1 MSLEESGYVAALGEF
16 QFDDRSIGPVIGV
29 SASEPRELLPRRY
42 YINQQGQRIL
52 IGLSVEE
59 TFEFE
64 TLERLPPTDESGQ
77 AAWSAGGR
85 PTTGREKRWLEL
97 YVKHDNAWMI
107 WAAENNSRK

>member
-1 MSLEESGYVAALGEF
+1 M
-16 QFDDRSIGPVIGV
+16 IGV
-29 SASEPRELLPRRY
+29 DASGARELPPRRY
-42 YINQQGQRIL
+42 YINEQGQRIL

-77 AAWSAGGR
+77 ATWSAGGC
-85 PTTGREKRWLEL
+85 PTTTQEKRWLEL
-97 YVKHDNAWMI
+97 YVKHDNAWKI